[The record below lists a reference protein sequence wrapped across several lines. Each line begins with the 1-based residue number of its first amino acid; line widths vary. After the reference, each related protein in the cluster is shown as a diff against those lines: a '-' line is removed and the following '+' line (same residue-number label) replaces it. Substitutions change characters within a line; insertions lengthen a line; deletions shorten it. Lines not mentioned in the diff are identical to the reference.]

1 MKIGLGAAQF
11 GMDYGVANKE
21 GRTPQDEVGKILAVA
36 AANDIEVIDTAAYY
50 GDSETVLGRTLPP
63 EGFKL
68 ITKTPGFAG
77 RAVTTAEADELEQIF
92 RRSLERLRR
101 PSVYALLVH
110 HADDLLG
117 RGGDILMARMKALK
131 AAGLVG
137 KIGASVYDASQIDGL
152 LASCDF
158 DLIQLPIN
166 LLDQRLVE
174 SGHLMKLKG
183 RGVEIHARSVFLQGL
198 LLMAPQELPSYF
210 TPIRAHLEACHSAF
224 AEAGVSPLAASLGFV
239 LEIDEIDAI
248 ICGVNSHRQLE
259 EICAAV
265 HAQGAF
271 PDWRA
276 FALDDVRY
284 INPANWKL
292 Q

>member
-1 MKIGLGAAQF
+1 MKIGLGTAQF
-11 GMDYGVANKE
+11 GLDYGVTNLE

-36 AANDIEVIDTAAYY
+36 SANGIEVIDTAAYY

-68 ITKTPGFAG
+68 ITKTPSFAG
-77 RAVTTAEADELEQIF
+77 RVVTTVEAEELEQIF
-92 RRSLERLRR
+92 QRSLKRLRR
-101 PSVYALLVH
+101 TSVYALLAH

-117 RGGDILMARMKALK
+117 KGGEILMARMKALK

-137 KIGASVYDASQIDGL
+137 KIGASVYDANQIDGL

-174 SGHLMKLKG
+174 SGHLMKLKE

-198 LLMAPQELPSYF
+198 LLMAPQELPPYF
-210 TPIRAHLEACHSAF
+210 TPIRAHLEACHSTF
-224 AEAGVSPLAASLGFV
+224 AETGVSPLAASLGFV
-239 LEIDEIDAI
+239 QEIEEIDAI
-248 ICGVNSHRQLE
+248 ICGVNNHRQLE
-259 EICAAV
+259 EICAAAR
-265 HAQGAF
+265 AQVAF

-276 FALDDVRY
+276 FALNDARY
-284 INPANWKL
+284 INAANWKL